1 MTEMVSVYIF
11 DILNML
17 CMVQPL
23 DSFMMIQT
31 EDNKDV
37 KVVVVGN

>member
-11 DILNML
+11 DILSML
-17 CMVQPL
+17 CMVQL